1 VAFLAVA
8 AVLAAAALRE
18 IGNGY
23 DYNNAQKFY
32 IWRNQIMSVKF
43 IKRIFRH
50 LFVWPGIVQKQL
62 PVQAMLNIE
71 AAIAKSESLHLGE
84 ICFVVEAN
92 LHVLD
97 ILGGKSART
106 RAIETFSTFKVW
118 DTEHN
123 NGVLIYLLLADHD
136 FEILADRGIHLR
148 VGATGWE
155 VICKGMEARFRQGQ
169 FEAGILEGIQKISEQ
184 LEQHYP
190 SQGKKPNELK
200 NSPIII

>member
-1 VAFLAVA
+1 MVLVA
-8 AVLAAAALRE
+8 AAPRE
-18 IGNGY
+18 IGNGH
-23 DYNNAQKFY
+23 DYNNVYKIY
-32 IWRNQIMSVKF
+32 SWRNKIMSVKF
-43 IKRIFRH
+43 IKRLFRH
-50 LFVWPGIVQKQL
+50 LFVWPGMVQKQL
-62 PVQAMLNIE
+62 PVQAMRNIE
-71 AAIAKSESLHLGE
+71 AAIAKSESLHQGE

-106 RAIETFSTFKVW
+106 RAIETFSNFKVW

-155 VICKGMEARFRQGQ
+155 AICKGMEARFRQGH

>member
-1 VAFLAVA
+1 MAV
-8 AVLAAAALRE
+8 VLEAAAPRE
-18 IGNGY
+18 IGNAH
-23 DYNNAQKFY
+23 NVY
-32 IWRNQIMSVKF
+32 IWGNQIMSVKF
-43 IKRIFRH
+43 IKRLFRH
-50 LFVWPGIVQKQL
+50 LLVSPGAVQKQL
-62 PVQAMLNIE
+62 PVQVMRNIE
-71 AAIAKSESLHLGE
+71 AAITKSESLHLGE

-92 LHVLD
+92 LHIIDLFR
-97 ILGGKSART
+97 GKSAAT
-106 RAIETFSTFKVW
+106 RAIETFSNFKVW

-155 VICKGMEARFRQGQ
+155 AICKGMEARFRQGQ
-169 FEAGILEGIQKISEQ
+169 FEAGIVEGIQKIGEQ

-190 SQGKKPNELK
+190 SQGKKPNELI